1 MKSKPHIPTFSAEN
15 AMPPNY
21 AHDLAERVILRHGPA
36 QPNGIP
42 KKRTFS
48 FISASVS
55 VFGAAAAIGL
65 LVWTFHLWNVSRV
78 HSPTTDAIPK
88 PLLEAYL
95 WNEEHVTE
103 ADLLLILTGEEAD
116 ETLNYG
122 LESDPFFF

>member
-21 AHDLAERVILRHGPA
+21 AHDLVERVLLRHGA
-36 QPNGIP
+36 NQPV
-42 KKRTFS
+42 S
-48 FISASVS
+48 FYQKPYSFTL
-55 VFGAAAAIGL
+55 FGAAAAIFVL
-65 LVWTFHLWNVSRV
+65 LGAFNFWMLMGEQPPVGE
-78 HSPTTDAIPK
+78 AIPK
-88 PLLEAYL
+88 QVVEAYL

-122 LESDPFFF
+122 LESDPFVF